1 MLSQALLAGVEH
13 GLNRVLA
20 LDGSALPRL
29 ARLSGRVIAIESQS
43 PSTSLFILGDAQG
56 LRLAPQWLGSVD
68 CCLRAP
74 ASVLLRLAVTK
85 DKQALLHHPQLE
97 LQLDGDSGALLEL
110 AALLQDLQ
118 LDWQYQLSLWLGPL
132 ATALLAG
139 HLRNSAGRRQSNLR
153 SLRENLADY
162 LAEES
167 RALVGL
173 REAEARFAELD
184 ELKLSL
190 DRLDARILRLASQH
204 KPNV

>member
-97 LQLDGDSGALLEL
+97 LDGDSGALLEL

-139 HLRNSAGRRQSNLR
+139 HLRNSASRTQSNLR

-190 DRLDARILRLASQH
+190 DRLDARIQRLASQH